1 MAAPITFV
9 VAGASESRDITAA
22 ARGGPALSPLPAGL
36 ARGTVKQS
44 VRVAAQRGGASE
56 VRVKAQPGEDVVVLH
71 VVGGPVLVLH
81 PENARDLV
89 LAQSDGARGDGQAAN
104 TRRRTT
110 DLESR

>member
-1 MAAPITFV
+1 KIRQAEAENSVDVPASPLYKDLARSILRRRSSKGRASMAAPITFV

-56 VRVKAQPGEDVVVLH
+56 VRVKAQP
-71 VVGGPVLVLH
+71 
-81 PENARDLV
+81 
-89 LAQSDGARGDGQAAN
+89 
-104 TRRRTT
+104 
-110 DLESR
+110 